1 MATTAIPTLSQIHSW
16 DTQHLESAADHWQAR
31 AQNWEDAFR
40 AVYNQV
46 PAPGG
51 VPWDGPAA
59 DAALQHVASDRAQAV
74 GAADTLYRAAAVARE
89 GAFQIDGAK
98 QTALQ
103 AVRAARN
110 QGFIVGEDLSVTDR
124 LQQPSI
130 LAAQREAQAQAHS
143 AAIRSAA
150 MDLATTDATAGSQ
163 VTGAAAGL
171 NVTQFSDAVPSSPD
185 DQIVG
190 DRKPGNPHIQMVDD
204 KTPAPTPTPGAQPQ
218 IGPFPVPPGIGSNVP
233 PPAAPA
239 PRDPT
244 GGLLTPE
251 NLPAPTPPPNIPGVK
266 PAPLPGQPPMMGP
279 PPSPALPSYPDL
291 VKQVQQQGQ
300 QLTDQANAAAR
311 PTPGGLGAA
320 VLGGCTST
328 GLTAGILGAET
339 GPIDVPIA
347 AGGCVLGGI
356 GGLGSY
362 LAGLWANNA
371 FSGAG

>member
-1 MATTAIPTLSQIHSW
+1 MASAGIPTLSQLHSW
-16 DTQHLESAADHWQAR
+16 DTRHLQDAADHWQVR
-31 AQNWEDAFR
+31 AQNWEEAYT
-40 AVYNQV
+40 AVYHQV
-46 PAPGG
+46 PAPAG
-51 VPWDGPAA
+51 VPWQGRAA
-59 DAALQHVASDRAQAV
+59 DAALLHVGTDRAQAV
-74 GAADTLYRAAAVARE
+74 SAADSLYRAASAARE

-103 AVRAARN
+103 AVRAAQN

-124 LQQPSI
+124 LRQPSV
-130 LAAQREAQAQAHS
+130 LAAQRQAQAQAHS

-150 MDLATTDATAGSQ
+150 MDLVATDAQAGSQ

-171 NVTQFSDAVPSSPD
+171 NTPPFSDGVPSSPD
-185 DQIVG
+185 DQIIG
-190 DRKPGNPHIQMVDD
+190 DDPKPGDPHIQMVDD

-218 IGPFPVPPGIGSNVP
+218 IGPFPVPPGLNTNVP
-233 PPAAPA
+233 TPQPPP
-239 PRDPT
+239 PVDPT
-244 GGLLTPE
+244 GGLLTPQ
-251 NLPAPTPPPNIPGVK
+251 NLPPAAPAPNIPGVR
-266 PAPLPGQPPMMGP
+266 PAPQEPVMGP
-279 PPSPALPSYPDL
+279 PPAPALPSYPDL

-300 QLTDQANAAAR
+300 QLADQANAAAR

-328 GLTAGILGAET
+328 GLTAGIVGAET

-362 LAGLWANNA
+362 LAGLWATNA
-371 FSGAG
+371 FNGAG